1 MASLYAALA
10 IAATTHGD
18 IETTHDGPSH
28 NLFLILRFAAFRLHA
43 AAAMRTVIRQGNLD
57 AFIHARRDGAACLS
71 AIAAARF
78 TAGSLRVGFRPAPR
92 MGRGLTLGSTQSC
105 FQLPAQA
112 FRFLFPAFN
121 LFAQPVVF
129 LLRSI
134 QLSFGNELDVF
145 RVRVSRRPSGWFHPT

>member
-18 IETTHDGPSH
+18 RTHHGPSH

-57 AFIHARRDGAACLS
+57 AFIHTRRDGAACLS
-71 AIAAARF
+71 ATAQRPDLF
-78 TAGSLRVGFRPAPR
+78 TGSLRVATAPANGARPDALRTQRPN
-92 MGRGLTLGSTQSC
+92 LT
-105 FQLPAQA
+105 QA
-112 FRFLFPAFN
+112 FRFLFPALD

-134 QLSFGNELDVF
+134 QLSFGNELDLF
-145 RVRVSRRPSGWFHPT
+145 RVRVSRLLSGWFHPTLR